1 MASKIGTI
9 FVELSL
15 DDKVYK
21 QRLGEVLTS
30 SQATAKGVETSF
42 KALGI
47 KSSESFNQQ
56 RLAAQNA
63 YTLIKNAATSTAND
77 VIRAHDAMT
86 AKIKTLDTQQFGHQ
100 ETLIG
105 KMKANWVGATVAI
118 TAAYAA
124 MSGVTGFIKDIAT
137 AYGEQETAENRLR
150 AALAAHGVTNKE
162 VTAIY
167 ADYAAQLQSTTTYTD
182 DAILSAMQLL
192 TTMGTGPDKIKPAT
206 KAVLELSSAYGIDLN
221 QAAKLVAQAMEGN
234 YRGLTKLIPALKGVE
249 AGGLD
254 AAEVLDLIHQYTG
267 DMAAKEAE
275 TYAGKIKMMS
285 NSWGELKEMLGA
297 GVVPAITSVIE
308 AATAGIH
315 ALQGLFGATDTAW
328 KRKEIELLGQQIK
341 SLKEGSDLGTMGLG
355 GLVDNTS
362 RITELTERR
371 DALEKSIAG
380 TQKEQA
386 KTLADAATKFVKAP
400 MHTGDKEAAKAQQEA
415 LKAASDANRAYYEER
430 IAQEDQWLRMS
441 KLGQQDDLAT
451 TAQTIERK
459 KTYLTDWYNTQA
471 RILGKQE
478 KDEGV
483 LAAKLSTLWLDYN
496 KKWTAMSND
505 SELTIAQIRNKA
517 TDDAIAG
524 MMEEIAAGEKLTMQS
539 IKDAKDRD
547 RALGKMYESIGGHAQ
562 DTYDLEVRLIN
573 EQAEEYR
580 RLGIDEVDVAE
591 WVARETEKAAEKKAI
606 AEGDFFDGV
615 RIALQ
620 NATTQYSDWTKAG
633 IDLTNTF
640 VESAETAL
648 SDVLFQAIKT
658 GTVDAAAIWDT
669 FCNAMLRKIVDTV
682 AAMAVE
688 VAARKVI
695 AYFGTEWV
703 AGGMN
708 AISAL
713 AGIIS
718 GLGSEV
724 ANIVGEVGGMTD
736 ASGNVFDISDYGGSY
751 AYGGLVRGN
760 PRNGDSPANDIVRAM
775 LSPGE
780 YVVPRSIMQAIAGQ
794 GKQGDTI
801 LAHISPAEASLLKR
815 LGGAGTVN
823 EATGLLQFYK
833 PSIVGGEA
841 DSNIYYDS
849 QGNRYD
855 VSGWNEGDKLGFG
868 IGRGGWM
875 LTAADRAV
883 LGKHPTRQQIIDY
896 YTDRYN
902 QLTVYGSM
910 PNASAM
916 TAEDIAYQNHYGSR
930 YVLEQ
935 FGAGAQPY
943 YDETASLPYPKE
955 VMDAILMFRQTR
967 ERPGVQGG
975 VNTWSGQ
982 VLTPAVMALLSY
994 GFGTAGGAVLGGA
1007 IGTTAGTA
1015 VGAAFPS
1022 SLMTGLQGDWKGA
1035 LYNILL
1041 SWATSAIGGYVKDYV
1056 SGVTD
1061 SAIASYA
1068 AGKLT
1073 GMGIKYGLN
1082 SAFKA
1087 AGMGSSPVKVSFA
1100 GMSGAQEL
1108 GNILADFSSRIAP
1121 TSEGVGIPLASGI
1134 SYVPYDNYPA
1144 RLHKGERVVPANE
1157 NRNGGNVFHIYLD
1170 GEEIKGRMR
1179 IIADKVFVDRAS
1191 SGIGSMQRVYS

>member
-1 MASKIGTI
+1 MANVGKI
-9 FVELSL
+9 FVELAL

-21 QRLGEVLTS
+21 QKLSEDLTS
-30 SQATAKGVETSF
+30 TQTTAKGIETSW
-42 KALGI
+42 KALGT
-47 KSSESFNQQ
+47 KADAEFDKQ
-56 RLAAQNA
+56 RRAYQNA
-63 YTLIKNAATSTAND
+63 MTLIKNSATSTTND
-77 VIRAHDAMT
+77 IVRAHEAMT
-86 AKIKTLDTQQFGHQ
+86 AKLKTLDAQQFGHQ

-124 MSGVTGFIKDIAT
+124 MSSVTGFIKDVAQ
-137 AYGEQETAENRLR
+137 AYGEQEAAENRLT
-150 AALAAHGVTNKE
+150 AALAAHGVKNKE
-162 VTAIY
+162 VTAV
-167 ADYAAQLQSTTTYTD
+167 YAAYAAELQSVTTYTD

-221 QAAKLVAQAMEGN
+221 QSAKLIAQAMEGN
-234 YRGLTKLIPALKGVE
+234 YRGLTRIIPALKGVE
-249 AGGLD
+249 AGAMD
-254 AAEVLDLIHQYTG
+254 ASKVLDLIHQYTG
-267 DMAAKEAE
+267 DMAAKEAD

-285 NSWGELKEMLGA
+285 NSWGELKEQIGA
-297 GVVPAITSVIE
+297 GVVPALTQLIA

-315 ALQGLFGATDTAW
+315 ALQSLFGATDTAW
-328 KRKEIELLGQQIK
+328 KRKEIELLGKQIE
-341 SLKEGSDLGTMGLG
+341 SLKAGTDLGSFGLG
-355 GLVDNTS
+355 GLVDTTGQ
-362 RITELTERR
+362 ITELTARR
-371 DALEKSIAG
+371 DALEKSIAT
-380 TQKEQA
+380 TQKDQA
-386 KTLADAATKFVKAP
+386 KTLAN
-400 MHTGDKEAAKAQQEA
+400 AAKDYVKPASNLGGKAA
-415 LKAASDANRAYYEER
+415 LKEQEEMLKSATAANKAYYEER
-430 IAQEDQWLRMS
+430 IAKEDQWLKLS
-441 KLGQQDDLAT
+441 KFGQQDDLAT
-451 TAQTIERK
+451 TLDVLNNK
-459 KTYLTDWYNTQA
+459 KNALNDWYDRQ
-471 RILGKQE
+471 
-478 KDEGV
+478 V
-483 LAAKLSTLWLDYN
+483 
-496 KKWTAMSND
+496 
-505 SELTIAQIRNKA
+505 ELTNSSTKTEKA
-517 TDDAIAG
+517 RQAELDSVYTDYSKRWQQLDNETALTKAAIQKKNTDDAIAL
-524 MMEEIAAGEKLTMQS
+524 MEAEIAAGVEQTKKS
-539 IKDAKDRD
+539 IKEAEKRD
-547 RALGKMYESIGGHAQ
+547 RAQRDVLKNITGYEDDYHQLVLDDIDERAKEFR
-562 DTYDLEVRLIN
+562 D
-573 EQAEEYR
+573 
-580 RLGIDEVDVAE
+580 LGIKEEQVAQWVTERYEDEQIRMA
-591 WVARETEKAAEKKAI
+591 KASDE
-606 AEGDFFDGV
+606 FFDGV
-615 RIALQ
+615 YAGLAKSQRDWMTWGQA
-620 NATTQYSDWTKAG
+620 ATQITE
-633 IDLTNTF
+633 TF
-640 VESAETAL
+640 VTTATGL
-648 SDVLFQAIKT
+648 FSDVLFQAIKT
-658 GTVDAAAIWDT
+658 GTIDT
-669 FCNAMLRKIVDTV
+669 QKLFDEAMNVMLRKVIDVIAQMV
-682 AAMAVE
+682 AE

-708 AISAL
+708 AISEL

-718 GLGSEV
+718 GLGSDV

-736 ASGNVFDISDYGGSY
+736 ASGQVFDIDQY
-751 AYGGLVRGN
+751 AFGGLVPGI
-760 PRNGDSPANDIVRAM
+760 PKSGDSPANDIVRAM

-780 YVVPRSIMQAIAGQ
+780 FVVPRSVMQAIAGQ
-794 GKQGDTI
+794 GRKEDTL

-823 EATGLLQFYK
+823 PATGLLQFYR
-833 PSIVGGEA
+833 PTITGGEA
-841 DSNIYYDS
+841 GSNIYYDS

-855 VSGWNEGDKLGFG
+855 VSGWNDGDTLGFG

-875 LTAADRAV
+875 LTAADRAA
-883 LGKHPTRQQIIDY
+883 LGSKPTRQQIIDY
-896 YTDRYN
+896 YTDQYN

-910 PNASAM
+910 ANASAL
-916 TAEDIAYQNHYGSR
+916 TADEIINLNHFGSR

-935 FGAGAQPY
+935 FGKGAQPY

-1015 VGAAFPS
+1015 IGAAFPS

-1041 SWATSAIGGYVKDYV
+1041 SWATSAIGGYVTDYV
-1056 SGVTD
+1056 KGVTD

-1108 GNILADFSSRIAP
+1108 GNILADFSGQLGSIQQEAP
-1121 TSEGVGIPLASGI
+1121 MFASGLN
-1134 SYVPYDNYPA
+1134 YVPRDNFPA
-1144 RLHKGERVVPANE
+1144 WLHEGEAVLTKRQAE
-1157 NRNGGNVFHIYLD
+1157 DWRGRRDGGNVFHIYLD